1 MNKTIKGLDIEKVLF
16 FDIEVVRSQDKLDID
31 SKEFELFQKKMRNRD
46 TDELPTDEQTIDL
59 YNRKAGLRMCF
70 NKIVCISCG
79 AVRDGQLYIKSYTGT
94 EEEIINAFYKKC
106 MEFDYLAGYNVLYY
120 DLPMIQI
127 NAIRYNGIEEIP
139 ERFSTSGKKPWNM
152 DRIVELMDV
161 VKGTHFTNASLDEVC
176 FHLNVP
182 SSKEGGIDGSQ
193 VSDVYYKEGVE
204 RISAYCDRDVFAT
217 VNVFRKLVGEE
228 MFADYVDINTIQGQD
243 GLEETPVLKAIL
255 NRGKILAKEYKEL
268 ERVAKELDTKEI
280 PNYKRIIQAAL
291 SKEEEDY
298 GVKEIALFEKID
310 NLCKPKTNK

>member
-1 MNKTIKGLDIEKVLF
+1 MNKMIKSLNIERVLF
-16 FDIEVVRSQDKLDID
+16 FDIEVVRSQDKLDIN

-46 TDELPTDEQTIDL
+46 TDELPTDEETIEL

-94 EEEIINAFYKKC
+94 EEEIINAFHKKC
-106 MEFDYLAGYNVLYY
+106 LEFDYVAGYNVLYY

-127 NAIRYNGIEEIP
+127 NAMRYNGVEEIP

-161 VKGTHFTNASLDEVC
+161 VKGTHFTQPSLDEVC

-193 VSDVYYKEGVE
+193 VSDVYYKEGVD
-204 RISAYCDRDVFAT
+204 RVAAYCDRDVFAT
-217 VNVFRKLVGEE
+217 VNVFKKLRGEK
-228 MFADYVDINTIQGQD
+228 MFDEYVDINTIQNQEKVED
-243 GLEETPVLKAIL
+243 TPILKAIL

-268 ERVAKELDTKEI
+268 EKVAKELDPSEI
-280 PNYKRIIQAAL
+280 SNYKRIIQAAL
-291 SKEEEDY
+291 SKKEEDY
-298 GVKEIALFEKID
+298 GVKEIALFEKLD
-310 NLCKPKTNK
+310 NLIKK